1 MLDIL
6 SLFFGN
12 ARDIPGHIGFLLIA
26 VSLVLTNIVWLR
38 VLLVLGFAFLIA
50 YFALSPTPLYTGIA
64 WMGLFILINLYRLKA
79 LIEARRIVETASG
92 GALLRDSLAELD
104 DEELLQLI
112 EFGELLD
119 FDDGAILIA
128 AGDHVPAIYLVVAGE
143 AVAEIGGHPVG
154 RLGRGAFVGEVAFLA
169 GSPAGASVR
178 ASGPMQVIALDSA
191 RLKAAG
197 EADPRIQAGVY
208 RAIGAALA
216 KKLVAAN
223 AAKSAPHAAK
233 AAPP

>member
-26 VSLVLTNIVWLR
+26 VSLFLTSFVWLR
-38 VLLVLGFAFLIA
+38 LVLIVAFAFLTV
-50 YFALSPTPLYTGIA
+50 YFALAPTPLYTGMA

-79 LIEARRIVETASG
+79 LHEARRLVDTASG

-104 DEELLQLI
+104 DEELARLI

-119 FDDGAILIA
+119 FDDGAAVIA
-128 AGDHVPAIYLVVAGE
+128 AGERVPAIYLIVAGK
-143 AVAEIGGHPVG
+143 AVAAVDGAVVG
-154 RLGRGAFVGEVAFLA
+154 RLGKGAFVGEVAFLA
-169 GSPAGASVR
+169 GVPAGASVR
-178 ASGPMQVIALDSA
+178 ADGPLRVIALDSA
-191 RLKAAG
+191 QLKAAG

-216 KKLVAAN
+216 KKLVASN
-223 AAKSAPHAAK
+223 RKRAPRS
-233 AAPP
+233 